1 MRSRQELKN
10 EFRERL
16 LSLYS
21 EREVQRLFHI
31 FLEHFIGRN
40 LVFAS
45 GEARINTQEN
55 QCIMAGLARLEKG
68 EPYQYILGEIFF
80 DSIRLKLK
88 PGVLIPRPETE
99 ELLDIIKKD
108 VGITEP
114 EAILD
119 AGTGSGCI
127 ALALKKHF
135 RGSRVTAVDV
145 SPAALA
151 IARENALLNA
161 LDVDFQQWDLLGR
174 AFEDLPYFDLIVS
187 NPPYIALSEKSALT
201 TQVLD
206 HEPDEALF
214 VPGDDPLIFYRH
226 IRQIAEIRLNEGGMI
241 FLELNAR
248 YAQETQRLFT
258 ANNWQASLIEDL
270 SGNLRFLRAWK

>member
-135 RGSRVTAVDV
+135 RGSQVTAVDV
-145 SPAALA
+145 SPVALA

-174 AFEDLPYFDLIVS
+174 ASEDLPYFDLIVS